1 MATTTKKTKQDKN
14 SYSIN
19 EAEFKDTLKKIIQAP
34 SLKTPQKKKARPKSR
49 LAS

>member
-1 MATTTKKTKQDKN
+1 MPKQTKRDNT

-19 EAEFKDTLKKIIQAP
+19 EAEFKDVLKKIIQAP
-34 SLKTPQKKKARPKSR
+34 PPLKTPRKKKARPKPR

>member
-1 MATTTKKTKQDKN
+1 MQKQTKKDNT

-19 EAEFKDTLKKIIQAP
+19 EAEFKAVLKKIIQAP
-34 SLKTPQKKKARPKSR
+34 SLKKPRKKKARLRSR